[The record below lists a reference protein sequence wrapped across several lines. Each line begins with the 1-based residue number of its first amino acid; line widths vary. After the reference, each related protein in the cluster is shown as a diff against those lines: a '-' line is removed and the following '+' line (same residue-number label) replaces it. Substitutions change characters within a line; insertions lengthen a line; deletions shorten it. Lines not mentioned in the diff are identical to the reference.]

1 MPWYQRWRNVFRPE
15 SLNRELDQELAFHIA
30 ETVDAL
36 VSAGMTE
43 KDALREA
50 QRRLGNYCVQKER
63 TRDMDIAGWL
73 ETIRA
78 DIRYGA
84 RQLRLNPGFA
94 SIAILSLALGIGAN
108 TAMFQLINAIRLKT
122 LPVKDP
128 QELALI
134 VFGEGS
140 RRGGWWSSRSAEFTS
155 KLVETIRGEQQAFG
169 QLASWSAARFDL
181 TTGGEPRFAEG
192 LYVSGDFFETL
203 GTHAVLGRTLTPQDD
218 AGACDAGAVI
228 SDSFW
233 QREFGGDPNILSRTV
248 SLNGQS
254 FPILGVTPPSFFG
267 IEVGNRYDVAIPL
280 CADRLLAA
288 DKRGRI
294 PIDTAWW
301 VSIIGRLKPG
311 WTAEKASAHLQTLS
325 PGIMQATLPPS
336 YKTDQ
341 AKRYLENKLVVR
353 EGGTGVSRLRRQY
366 ESPLLLLTGIT
377 GLVLLIA
384 CANLANLLMARAT
397 VREAE
402 IALRMA
408 IGSSRWRIVRQ
419 LLTESFLLAA
429 AGALLGAGVALI
441 LSRGLLAF
449 ISTPNNPIYVSAGA
463 DWRVL
468 GFTALLAIVTCLAF
482 GLLPALRATYT
493 SPVSAMRS
501 EGRSVSAGREKFGLR
516 RALVATQIAVSLVLL
531 VGAFLFIRSLN
542 NLLTTDPG
550 FQAEGILSVSIDFSR
565 APFSEERRIDLY
577 REFHERLAAVPGV
590 TSIAQVG
597 FTPVS
602 GSGWDNSVGP
612 DGTPAAGSGKNSLFN
627 LAAPGY
633 FQTMGT
639 KLLAGR
645 EFTDRDVRESPKVA
659 IVNEKFAQEM
669 FGGENPVGHTFHLEA
684 PAGEPEQTFEV
695 VGMVANTKYYGL
707 REDFAAIG
715 FFPIAQNETP
725 GTGATFVIR
734 MAGSPGTLMERAKA
748 TVLEVSPS
756 IGISFRP
763 FSQQLEE
770 SLLRERL
777 VATLAGGFGLL
788 AGLLATMGLYGVIAY
803 TVERRR
809 SEFGVR
815 IALGAN
821 SNHVIQ
827 LVLKEAVLLLAI
839 GLPAGVGLS
848 LWAGRAA
855 SALLFGIEAHD
866 AITLAGASALLA
878 VIALIASYVP
888 ATKAASLNPI
898 DTLRAD

>member
-1 MPWYQRWRNVFRPE
+1 M
-15 SLNRELDQELAFHIA
+15 NRELDQELEFHIA
-30 ETVDAL
+30 ETVDVL

-43 KDALREA
+43 RDAIKEA
-50 QRRLGNYCVQKER
+50 RRRFGNYCAQKER

-73 ETIRA
+73 DSIRA
-78 DIRYGA
+78 DIQYGA

-94 SIAILSLALGIGAN
+94 SVAILSLALGIGAN
-108 TAMFQLINAIRLKT
+108 TAMFQLINAVRLKS

-128 QELALI
+128 QELGLV
-134 VFGEGS
+134 VFAERS
-140 RRGGWWSSRSAEFTS
+140 ARAGGWSSRSAEFTS
-155 KLVETIRGEQQAFG
+155 TQIETIRNQQQAFE
-169 QLASWSAARFDL
+169 QTASWSAARFDL

-203 GTHAVLGRTLTPQDD
+203 GTHAALGRTITPQDD
-218 AGACDAGAVI
+218 GGACDAGAVI
-228 SDSFW
+228 SDAFW
-233 QREFGGDPNILSRTV
+233 QRELGGDPNVLSRTV

-267 IEVGNRYDVAIPL
+267 VEVGNRYDVAIPM
-280 CADRLLAA
+280 CADRLLAQ
-288 DKRGRI
+288 DKKGRA
-294 PIDTAWW
+294 PNDTAWW
-301 VSIIGRLKPG
+301 VSVIGRLKSG
-311 WTAEKASAHLQTLS
+311 WTIEKASAHLQALS

-336 YKTDQ
+336 YKADL
-341 AKRYLENKLVVR
+341 AKRYLENKLLVR
-353 EGGTGVSRLRRQY
+353 EGGTGVSGLRRQY
-366 ESPLLLLTGIT
+366 AGPLSLLIGIT

-408 IGSSRWRIVRQ
+408 IGSSRPRIARQ
-419 LLTESFLLAA
+419 LLTESLLLAA

-449 ISTPNNPIYVSAGA
+449 ISTPNNPVYVSAGT

-468 GFTALLAIVTCLAF
+468 GFTALLAIVTCLTF

-493 SPVSAMRS
+493 SPALAMRS
-501 EGRSVSAGREKFGLR
+501 EGRSVSAGRKKFGLR
-516 RALVATQIAVSLVLL
+516 RALVAMQIAVSLVLL

-542 NLLTTDPG
+542 NLMTTDPG

-577 REFHERLAAVPGV
+577 REFHERLAALPGV

-602 GSGWDNSVGP
+602 GNGWNNSVGP
-612 DGTPAAGSGKNSLFN
+612 DGMPAAGSGKESLFN
-627 LAAPGY
+627 RAAPGY

-639 KLLAGR
+639 RLLAGR
-645 EFTDRDVRESPKVA
+645 EFTDRDLRESPKVA

-669 FGGENPVGHTFHLEA
+669 FGGGNPVGHTFHLEA
-684 PAGEPEQTFEV
+684 PAGEPEQSFEV
-695 VGMVANTKYYGL
+695 VGMVANTKYYRL
-707 REDFAAIG
+707 RDDFSAIG
-715 FFPIAQNETP
+715 FFPIAQDGTP
-725 GTGATFVIR
+725 GPGATFVIR
-734 MAGSPGTLMERAKA
+734 MAGSPGRLMERAKA
-748 TVLEVSPS
+748 TVLEMSPA
-756 IGISFRP
+756 IAISFRP

-777 VATLAGGFGLL
+777 VAALAGGFGLL
-788 AGLLATMGLYGVIAY
+788 AGLLATMGLYGVMAY

-821 SNHVIQ
+821 SKHVIQ
-827 LVLKEAVLLLAI
+827 LVLKEAVVLLAV

-848 LWAGRAA
+848 LWAGRVA
-855 SALLFGIEAHD
+855 SAFLFGIESYDPIA
-866 AITLAGASALLA
+866 LAGASALLA
-878 VIALIASYVP
+878 VAALAASYVP
-888 ATKAASLNPI
+888 ARKAASLNPI
-898 DTLRAD
+898 ATLRAE